1 MIERIK
7 DFFGKIANQ
16 GFSENEEEKYHQTL
30 TAACV
35 LLIEMAAADGKFS
48 SVEKNRVLDILRQE
62 YRLSD
67 DEADLLIKAANHERE
82 ESIDIWRFTNL
93 INQQFTTEQKLQ
105 VIEMVWRIAYTDG
118 KLDAHED
125 YLAHK
130 LATLLR
136 LTHNELIQAK
146 LKVILPR

>member
-7 DFFGKIANQ
+7 DFFGKVAKQ
-16 GFSENEEEKYHQTL
+16 GFSENETEKHHQTL
-30 TAACV
+30 AAACV

-48 SVEKNRVLDILRQE
+48 RAEKKRIMHMLRQE
-62 YRLSD
+62 YQLSD
-67 DEADLLIKAANHERE
+67 EDADALIEAANEKRE
-82 ESIDIWRFTNL
+82 NSIDIWRFTNL
-93 INQQFTTEQKLQ
+93 INQHFTTEQKLQ

-136 LTHNELIQAK
+136 LTHQELIQAK
-146 LKVILPR
+146 LKVIAPR

>member
-1 MIERIK
+1 MIDLLKNLVERITQ
-7 DFFGKIANQ
+7 GSANNTE
-16 GFSENEEEKYHQTL
+16 ENPRQAL
-30 TAACV
+30 IAACV
-35 LLIEMAAADGKFS
+35 LLLEMATADGKFS
-48 SVEKNRVLDILRQE
+48 RAEKKRIMDILRQE

-67 DEADLLIKAANHERE
+67 DEADSLIDAAHRKRE
-82 ESIDIWRFTNL
+82 DSIDIWRFTNL
-93 INQQFTTEQKLQ
+93 INQHFTTEQKLQ

-130 LATLLR
+130 LGTLLR